1 MCLRKSRNI
10 ELLEFISL
18 RSVTTDTFHD
28 NSDYKSVTIVL

>member
-10 ELLEFISL
+10 ELLEFIYF

-28 NSDYKSVTIVL
+28 NSD